1 MADELLG
8 AKIVLS
14 TPAQIVKIT
23 APFNN
28 MEE

>member
-8 AKIVLS
+8 AKTALS
-14 TPAQIVKIT
+14 PAQVVKIT

>member
-14 TPAQIVKIT
+14 PAQVVKST
-23 APFNN
+23 ALFNN
-28 MEE
+28 IEE